1 MKRRILVCLILSA
14 LVLSL
19 FTACGSN
26 NDVLTAEQAQKI
38 AAEDAGF
45 DVKQAEDIHTHI
57 VTENGIPCFSVHFS
71 AGGKDF
77 SYIIS
82 AADGT
87 IISGGEGSG
96 H

>member
-1 MKRRILVCLILSA
+1 MKKRILVCLILTA
-14 LVLSL
+14 LLLSL
-19 FTACGSN
+19 FTACGSK

-38 AAEDAGF
+38 AVEHAGF
-45 DVKQAEDIHTHI
+45 DVNQAADVHTHI
-57 VTENGIPCFSVHFS
+57 VTEDGIPCFSVHFS

-77 SYIIS
+77 SYVIS
-82 AADGT
+82 AADGE